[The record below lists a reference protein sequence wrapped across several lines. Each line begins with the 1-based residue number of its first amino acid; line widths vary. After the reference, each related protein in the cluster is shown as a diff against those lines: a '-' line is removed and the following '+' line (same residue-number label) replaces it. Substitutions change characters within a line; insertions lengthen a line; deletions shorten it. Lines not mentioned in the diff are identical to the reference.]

1 MEGARFLKLRNVKV
15 AKRLGTKT
23 LAGLLAFGLVVGTP
37 SVVLADVQSTMSQSD
52 AVQTEKLQAKS
63 VDGRDTLTDVS
74 DKVMDMIQ
82 KGEVKLDE
90 ESNYLIDTVTGK
102 KVDPVTGERVEQIP
116 ANPDIPGTPDTPSTP
131 DTPDT
136 SDTPDMPNTP
146 NAPNTPSKS
155 ETSGTSNVS
164 GTSNATGKHTTANNK
179 QATDTTKKKDETK
192 SAKSNKE
199 LS

>member
-74 DKVMDMIQ
+74 DKVMDMIRIHRTLRAHRIHRTLRAHRIRRALQIRRIRQIHRIRRIHRVSQRRQVLRMFPVHRMLQENTRQQIINRRQIQLRKKMRQRVQ
-82 KGEVKLDE
+82 KAIKNLLQ
-90 ESNYLIDTVTGK
+90 SRRL
-102 KVDPVTGERVEQIP
+102 
-116 ANPDIPGTPDTPSTP
+116 
-131 DTPDT
+131 
-136 SDTPDMPNTP
+136 
-146 NAPNTPSKS
+146 
-155 ETSGTSNVS
+155 
-164 GTSNATGKHTTANNK
+164 
-179 QATDTTKKKDETK
+179 
-192 SAKSNKE
+192 
-199 LS
+199 

>member
-1 MEGARFLKLRNVKV
+1 MKLRNVKV

-74 DKVMDMIQ
+74 DKVMDMIE

-116 ANPDIPGTPDTPSTP
+116 ANPDIPGTPDTPDTPSTP
-131 DTPDT
+131 DTPT
-136 SDTPDMPNTP
+136 LQIRRIRQIHRIRRVSQRRQVLRMFPVHRMLQENTRQRII
-146 NAPNTPSKS
+146 NRR
-155 ETSGTSNVS
+155 
-164 GTSNATGKHTTANNK
+164 
-179 QATDTTKKKDETK
+179 QIQLRKKMRQRVQKAIK
-192 SAKSNKE
+192 NLLQSRR
-199 LS
+199 L

>member
-1 MEGARFLKLRNVKV
+1 MKLRNVKV

-90 ESNYLIDTVTGK
+90 ESKYLIDTVTGK
-102 KVDPVTGERVEQIP
+102 KVDPVTGERV
-116 ANPDIPGTPDTPSTP
+116 GYTGH
-131 DTPDT
+131 
-136 SDTPDMPNTP
+136 
-146 NAPNTPSKS
+146 S
-155 ETSGTSNVS
+155 EH
-164 GTSNATGKHTTANNK
+164 TGYTGHSEHTGYAGHSRY
-179 QATDTTKKKDETK
+179 AGY
-192 SAKSNKE
+192 AKYTE
-199 LS
+199 YAEYTE

>member
-1 MEGARFLKLRNVKV
+1 MKLRNVKV

-102 KVDPVTGERVEQIP
+102 KVDPMTG
-116 ANPDIPGTPDTPSTP
+116 
-131 DTPDT
+131 
-136 SDTPDMPNTP
+136 
-146 NAPNTPSKS
+146 
-155 ETSGTSNVS
+155 
-164 GTSNATGKHTTANNK
+164 
-179 QATDTTKKKDETK
+179 
-192 SAKSNKE
+192 
-199 LS
+199 

>member
-1 MEGARFLKLRNVKV
+1 MKLRNVKV

-102 KVDPVTGERVEQIP
+102 KVDPVTGERVEQI
-116 ANPDIPGTPDTPSTP
+116 ISLTFI
-131 DTPDT
+131 
-136 SDTPDMPNTP
+136 
-146 NAPNTPSKS
+146 K
-155 ETSGTSNVS
+155 
-164 GTSNATGKHTTANNK
+164 
-179 QATDTTKKKDETK
+179 
-192 SAKSNKE
+192 
-199 LS
+199 

>member
-1 MEGARFLKLRNVKV
+1 MKLRNVKV

-23 LAGLLAFGLVVGTP
+23 LAGLLAFGLVIGTP

-116 ANPDIPGTPDTPSTP
+116 ANPDIPGTPDTPDTPSTP

-136 SDTPDMPNTP
+136 
-146 NAPNTPSKS
+146 PSH
-155 ETSGTSNVS
+155 
-164 GTSNATGKHTTANNK
+164 TGYAGHSRYAGY
-179 QATDTTKKKDETK
+179 
-192 SAKSNKE
+192 AKYTE
-199 LS
+199 YAEYTE